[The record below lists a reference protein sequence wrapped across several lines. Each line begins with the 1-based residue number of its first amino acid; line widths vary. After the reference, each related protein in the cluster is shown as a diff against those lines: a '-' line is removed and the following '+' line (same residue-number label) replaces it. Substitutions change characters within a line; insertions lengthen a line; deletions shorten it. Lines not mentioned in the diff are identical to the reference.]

1 MSNATMGAVVRHLR
15 DLAERRGAGGR
26 TDRQLLHGFARQR
39 DEGAFALLV
48 RRHGAMVLGVCRRVL
63 RQQQDAEDAFQAAF
77 LVLARKAG
85 SSGWGDSVGGWLF
98 RVAYHLALKARRRGG
113 RRRAVE
119 VAMAQVPETA
129 AAPAGNDP
137 ELRAALDEE
146 VSRLP
151 EGYRA
156 AVVLCYLEGRD
167 QAEAGRQLGCTV
179 DALKGRLRRARE
191 MLQRRLRQRGVGLSV
206 AALGAVLAEGA
217 ASAAP
222 SAALLASTAR
232 AAVLFAAGA
241 QAAGAVS
248 AQALALAVGGLKTM
262 CVTKIKLFGIVLA
275 SVGMLAGGGVAM
287 RGPGGAWTG
296 APSAA
301 AAQPEGKRIAVA
313 EFADTVDDLEVV
325 LADTPKEPAGAL
337 SDGTAA
343 ELKKLLQSP
352 DPEVR
357 RSAAELLKRLRP
369 PQVVKRPL
377 GLVAVLKEPTAPEV
391 WALVDAGKSGKIRLR
406 PAGKQAKP
414 GDVTREL
421 VVYKK
426 DGKWAAEEVLG
437 TKLKLSRVI
446 NTKTTIHS
454 LRTARLDGKDANAP
468 QAKLADLEKK
478 VRALS
483 EELEALRRQMKQAPQ
498 KQ

>member
-1 MSNATMGAVVRHLR
+1 MSNAAMGAVVRHLR

-26 TDRQLLHGFARQR
+26 TDRQLLHEFARWR

-48 RRHGAMVLGVCRRVL
+48 RRHGPMVLGVCRRLL
-63 RQQQDAEDAFQAAF
+63 RQQQDAEDAFQASF

-85 SSGWGDSVGGWLF
+85 ESGWGDSVGGWLF
-98 RVAYHLALKARRRGG
+98 RVAYRLALKARRRGG

-129 AAPAGNDP
+129 AAPAGDDP

-151 EGYRA
+151 EAYRA
-156 AVVLCYLEGRD
+156 AVVLCYLEGRG

-191 MLQRRLRQRGVGLSV
+191 MLQRRLHKRGVGLSV
-206 AALGAVLAEGA
+206 AGLGAALTAN

-275 SVGMLAGGGVAM
+275 SVGVLAGGGVAL
-287 RGPGGAWTG
+287 RGPGGAWIG
-296 APSAA
+296 APQAA
-301 AAQPEGKRIAVA
+301 AAGPDTLVA
-313 EFADTVDDLEVV
+313 ALVADGD
-325 LADTPKEPAGAL
+325 AGPPV
-337 SDGTAA
+337 STATLD
-343 ELKKLLQSP
+343 ELKKLQQSS

-357 RSAAELLKRLRP
+357 RSAGTLLKRL
-369 PQVVKRPL
+369 QQAQTQSHLVVRFPDS
-377 GLVAVLKEPTAPEV
+377 GTAEAPEGWV
-391 WALVDAGKSGKIRLR
+391 LVNGGKDGRIVLR
-406 PAGKQAKP
+406 PARPAKP
-414 GDVTREL
+414 GEPTREL
-421 VVYKK
+421 VISKK
-426 DGKWAAEEVLG
+426 DGKWVAEEVLG
-437 TKLKLSRVI
+437 LKLSRAV
-446 NTKTTIHS
+446 NTKLHT
-454 LRTARLDGKDANAP
+454 LRVRTVLSDVKDANAP
-468 QAKLADLEKK
+468 QARLAELEKK

-483 EELEALRRQMKQAPQ
+483 AELEALRRQMKQAPQ
-498 KQ
+498 KE

>member
-1 MSNATMGAVVRHLR
+1 MSNAAMGAVVRHLR

-26 TDRQLLHGFARQR
+26 TDRQLLHEFARRR

-48 RRHGAMVLGVCRRVL
+48 RRHGAMVLGTVRRVL
-63 RQQQDAEDAFQAAF
+63 RHQQDAEDAFQAAF

-85 SSGWGDSVGGWLF
+85 ASGWGDSVGGWLF

-129 AAPAGNDP
+129 AAPAGDDP
-137 ELRAALDEE
+137 EQRAALDEE

-151 EGYRA
+151 EAYRA
-156 AVVLCYLEGRD
+156 AVVLCYLEGRG

-191 MLQRRLRQRGVGLSV
+191 MLQRRLRQRGVALSV
-206 AALGAVLAEGA
+206 AGVGAALAAN

-262 CVTKIKLFGIVLA
+262 CGTKVKLFAVVLA
-275 SVGMLAGGGVAM
+275 SVGVLAGGGVAL
-287 RGPGGAWTG
+287 RGPGGAWTA
-296 APSAA
+296 APQAA
-301 AAQPEGKRIAVA
+301 AAEPDVIVGQLAGPR
-313 EFADTVDDLEVV
+313 DTG
-325 LADTPKEPAGAL
+325 PAASPATL
-337 SDGTAA
+337 DA
-343 ELKKLLQSP
+343 LKKLQASP

-357 RSAAELLKRLRP
+357 RSAATLLRRLQPAR
-369 PQVVKRPL
+369 KRPL
-377 GLVAVLKEPTAPEV
+377 ALAELVDSGTVEAPEGWV
-391 WALVDAGKSGKIRLR
+391 LVNGGKDGKIVLR
-406 PAGKQAKP
+406 PAGERGRP
-414 GDVTREL
+414 GDAVREL

-426 DGKWAAEEVLG
+426 DGQWVAEEVLG
-437 TKLKLSRVI
+437 LKVSTRLSAARATVRQFRLGDAVG
-446 NTKTTIHS
+446 TDAHQ
-454 LRTARLDGKDANAP
+454 ARLAE
-468 QAKLADLEKK
+468 LEKK
-478 VRALS
+478 IRALS
-483 EELEALRRQMKQAPQ
+483 EELEALRRQMKQPPQ
-498 KQ
+498 KK